1 MSTPVSIRKKRKID
15 HECRVFKSSW
25 TFDFFVVEHNECLL
39 CLICQEKISVFKEY
53 NIKRHYS
60 TKHAVKF
67 DNLTGQVR
75 IDRVNLLKASVT
87 SQQSYFK
94 TAKLS
99 SETATKISF
108 LISEAI
114 AKRGKPLSEGEFVKD
129 FLDIFVSVACPDK
142 KSTVESTS
150 LVTKLLLEE

>member
-1 MSTPVSIRKKRKID
+1 MSTPVSIGKKRKID

-67 DNLTGQVR
+67 TTLQGR
-75 IDRVNLLKASVT
+75 L
-87 SQQSYFK
+87 
-94 TAKLS
+94 
-99 SETATKISF
+99 
-108 LISEAI
+108 
-114 AKRGKPLSEGEFVKD
+114 
-129 FLDIFVSVACPDK
+129 
-142 KSTVESTS
+142 ESIG
-150 LVTKLLLEE
+150 